1 MRPTDHSVHPFLIP
15 CQADR
20 SFAALSLACSPHPYS
35 HSPFSQPFLTARH
48 QHLHPPVSRTASL
61 PAVKTHMAR
70 TATARTVRC
79 MPGSPHLHIAAFIA
93 PFIAAR
99 QTLLPVPDELRRT
112 QASSVV
118 IRPSSN
124 TENGRA
130 LAAISAFTRRAR
142 AKSDCTN
149 TVFLRDI
156 FK

>member
-15 CQADR
+15 CQAYR

-99 QTLLPVPDELRRT
+99 QTLLPVPDKPRRT
-112 QASSVV
+112 PFSIPPLPATPKMAASLPPYPPSPAEHAPNPTAP
-118 IRPSSN
+118 IRF
-124 TENGRA
+124 A
-130 LAAISAFTRRAR
+130 HAIF
-142 AKSDCTN
+142 
-149 TVFLRDI
+149 
-156 FK
+156 